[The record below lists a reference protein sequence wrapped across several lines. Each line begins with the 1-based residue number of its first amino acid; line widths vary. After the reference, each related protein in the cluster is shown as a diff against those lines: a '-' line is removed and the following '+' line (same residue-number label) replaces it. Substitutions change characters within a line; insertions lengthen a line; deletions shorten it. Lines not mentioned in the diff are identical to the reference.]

1 LIDPDDSVLVLVDVQ
16 AGFVDRVEPDRAD
29 GLLDRIAFLACSAR
43 FCGIPVIA
51 TVETPEDWGELHPVV
66 RRAAGA
72 APVIR
77 KEVFGLADDPAVWPA
92 VRETRRSTVVLAG
105 LETDVCVAQSA
116 LGLLDRGLRVVIVE
130 DAVASPGSTPTGS
143 CCRWAPPSST
153 PTSRSAPTPSS
164 PSACPWKPPSPWACS
179 SRRRSPTGSRR
190 TSPRSRAA
198 PACAPRPT
206 WPWSATCWNRCT
218 A

>member
-1 LIDPDDSVLVLVDVQ
+1 VSRLIDPDDSVLVLVDVQ

-130 DAVASPGSTPTGS
+130 DAVASPGSAHAAGLERMRLAGAVPVAAKQLHYE
-143 CCRWAPPSST
+143 WM
-153 PTSRSAPTPSS
+153 
-164 PSACPWKPPSPWACS
+164 
-179 SRRRSPTGSRR
+179 R
-190 TSPRSRAA
+190 TVERSRAFDRA
-198 PACAPRPT
+198 NPEQLEPA
-206 WPWSATCWNRCT
+206 
-218 A
+218 